1 MKNFITKSLSFKII
15 MLIVIVSS
23 LVIISIFFVSE
34 RFNKEAFY
42 NVELDKANIIV
53 KTIEPLIAL
62 DLYLGMDT
70 NIKKITQDLM
80 KNSNILSLTIKK
92 DSQTVYTIKSPSIK
106 KQETFLSVTQD
117 ILQPNSKRKIGTIS
131 LDYSSQNYQKLI
143 NNYRKFTFILSFV
156 LIVLFLLLSIYIQK
170 LLSPLR
176 TISNALKNY
185 HPDKP
190 VNIPLV
196 KEHNEIGLI
205 SKALHRMQKKITEH
219 SKEQKNINENL
230 ERLVNIKTLEL
241 QSQLY
246 TNNLTKLPNRLSL
259 LKSISLLEEKSLI
272 IVNIDDFKEINDFYG
287 HYIGDDIL
295 VQFAKKLQELTHT
308 IEYREL
314 VHLHA
319 DEFALLI
326 KTKISEEKFI
336 NIIQTITS
344 SIEHTLFAS
353 DNNMIN
359 LRITIGAVLNDND
372 PFANT
377 LEKADI
383 ALKLAK
389 KKSLPYL
396 IYDKNLGIEKQY
408 KTNMQWVHKLKEAF
422 KNDNVLPYFQPIYDN
437 TTQKI
442 ASCESLVRLI
452 DNDGN
457 IISPFHFLTV
467 AKKSRLYPEITR
479 IVIQKS
485 CQYFQNIDCDFSINL
500 SIEDMLHD
508 ETIEYLKEQII
519 FYNIA
524 HKMTIEI
531 LETEGIE
538 NYEEVASFLTQ
549 MKKMGCKIAI
559 DDFGSG
565 YSSFEYLLKLHVDY
579 IKIDGTL
586 IKNIDTDTNSA
597 IVVETIVN
605 FAKKLNILTV
615 AEFVHNK
622 AVFEKVKELGV
633 DRSQGFYLSE
643 PKDDIKNLL

>member
-422 KNDNVLPYFQPIYDN
+422 KNDNILPYFQPIYDN

>member
-1 MKNFITKSLSFKII
+1 
-15 MLIVIVSS
+15 
-23 LVIISIFFVSE
+23 
-34 RFNKEAFY
+34 
-42 NVELDKANIIV
+42 
-53 KTIEPLIAL
+53 
-62 DLYLGMDT
+62 
-70 NIKKITQDLM
+70 
-80 KNSNILSLTIKK
+80 
-92 DSQTVYTIKSPSIK
+92 
-106 KQETFLSVTQD
+106 
-117 ILQPNSKRKIGTIS
+117 
-131 LDYSSQNYQKLI
+131 
-143 NNYRKFTFILSFV
+143 
-156 LIVLFLLLSIYIQK
+156 
-170 LLSPLR
+170 
-176 TISNALKNY
+176 
-185 HPDKP
+185 
-190 VNIPLV
+190 
-196 KEHNEIGLI
+196 
-205 SKALHRMQKKITEH
+205 
-219 SKEQKNINENL
+219 
-230 ERLVNIKTLEL
+230 
-241 QSQLY
+241 
-246 TNNLTKLPNRLSL
+246 
-259 LKSISLLEEKSLI
+259 
-272 IVNIDDFKEINDFYG
+272 
-287 HYIGDDIL
+287 
-295 VQFAKKLQELTHT
+295 
-308 IEYREL
+308 
-314 VHLHA
+314 
-319 DEFALLI
+319 
-326 KTKISEEKFI
+326 
-336 NIIQTITS
+336 
-344 SIEHTLFAS
+344 
-353 DNNMIN
+353 
-359 LRITIGAVLNDND
+359 
-372 PFANT
+372 
-377 LEKADI
+377 
-383 ALKLAK
+383 
-389 KKSLPYL
+389 
-396 IYDKNLGIEKQY
+396 
-408 KTNMQWVHKLKEAF
+408 MQWVHKLKEAF